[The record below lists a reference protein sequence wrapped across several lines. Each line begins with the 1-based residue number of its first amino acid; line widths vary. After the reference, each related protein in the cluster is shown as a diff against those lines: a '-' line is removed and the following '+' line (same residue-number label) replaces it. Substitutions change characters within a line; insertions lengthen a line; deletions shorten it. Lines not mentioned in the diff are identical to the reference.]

1 MTDRGSSRY
10 ASAQDSL
17 LVLRVDET
25 PPRVLEDAQG
35 RRFSVATLNE
45 RHTGSNRARWIA
57 LLLVGAA
64 IAVVVVLVVLY
75 GGGGSGAG
83 PY

>member
-1 MTDRGSSRY
+1 M
-10 ASAQDSL
+10 
-17 LVLRVDET
+17 
-25 PPRVLEDAQG
+25 
-35 RRFSVATLNE
+35 ATLNE
-45 RHTGSNRARWIA
+45 RHTSPNRARWIA
-57 LLLVGAA
+57 FLLVGAA